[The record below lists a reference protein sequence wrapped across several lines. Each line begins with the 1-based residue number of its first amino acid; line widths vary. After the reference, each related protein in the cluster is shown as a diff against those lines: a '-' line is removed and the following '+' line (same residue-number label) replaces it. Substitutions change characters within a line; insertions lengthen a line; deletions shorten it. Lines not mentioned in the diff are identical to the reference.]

1 MRTLPLA
8 AVWLLAFA
16 VRVLYLWQIADAPF
30 FGLRLG
36 DAEAYHEWARRIAA
50 GDWPG
55 SGVFY
60 QAPLY
65 PYCLAL
71 IYSTVGESVAIVRL
85 FQAMLGAT
93 SCALLGA
100 AGIALFGRAGLAAGL
115 ALAIYPLWAL
125 LATSRCTTG
134 GTASITR
141 AVYVPLRQAPS
152 LNAVSVALRTRGEP
166 AAFAGMAPAAL
177 ASVDPQLAANNSRT
191 MEQAVT
197 STMFGLNFMAYLLA
211 ICGAIAVFLAVVGIY
226 SMMAYSVSQR
236 RHEFGVRMVLGASAQ
251 DVVGLSF
258 GRAARV
264 SALGLGVGL
273 LLSGF

>member
-1 MRTLPLA
+1 VIGVLELVTGRGRKDWIRPFPDSVRTLPLA
-8 AVWLLAFA
+8 AVWLAFA

-100 AGIALFGRAGLAAGL
+100 AGIVLFGRAGLAAGL
-115 ALAIYPLWAL
+115 ALAIYPLWRCWRRHDVQLVGRHRL
-125 LATSRCTTG
+125 LG
-134 GTASITR
+134 
-141 AVYVPLRQAPS
+141 
-152 LNAVSVALRTRGEP
+152 ALRT
-166 AAFAGMAPAAL
+166 AP
-177 ASVDPQLAANNSRT
+177 P
-191 MEQAVT
+191 
-197 STMFGLNFMAYLLA
+197 
-211 ICGAIAVFLAVVGIY
+211 GAIP
-226 SMMAYSVSQR
+226 
-236 RHEFGVRMVLGASAQ
+236 
-251 DVVGLSF
+251 
-258 GRAARV
+258 
-264 SALGLGVGL
+264 
-273 LLSGF
+273 